1 MAYSYKRKKKN
12 NAGKFWTSFLACLIV
27 IILVGGIVVFL
38 VPSLQVKIADGI
50 VDKSEKYQNTCAELS
65 EEKERINTIS
75 TQLSSER
82 SEKNILQERYN
93 AMEAEKDS
101 LLAQVNEDYVVY
113 FVEYNTNNQGIFR
126 FYLKNFTATAV
137 LISLGL
143 LLVAVSALGLGRG
156 YVINEYMDNMLNCAF
171 EVAHTASA
179 VAEEESL
186 NSWRLGMILSSV
198 SKAAGNHIF
207 ITDEND
213 RVVCCCDDFPF
224 CIHYYKVIPE
234 NLSRVSSSSDV
245 YQGRQMLEGFF
256 EGERLIVAVP
266 VTSAENSS
274 DFIGTVIVSTQ
285 PNSIF
290 SPWKPFLLILLAIW
304 AVVLATVLIFAFGF
318 SKRMAKPLDEI
329 AEASRSFARGDFSVR
344 VQQRSDSSDEV
355 GALIES
361 FNKMADSLENA
372 EKRRSEF
379 ISNVS
384 HELRTPMTTI
394 SGFADGILDG
404 TIPKEQED
412 VYLRSIR
419 DETRRL
425 ARLVRTMLDASR
437 TRAAA
442 ADPARRTDFDLTE
455 LIVQTLLSFESR
467 ATEKNLDV
475 DPQLPENSVMV
486 HADKDGI
493 TQVIYNLLDNAVK
506 FADRGS
512 CITLRLY
519 KDEKKAYVA
528 VRDIGE
534 TIPPDD
540 LPYIFDRFHK
550 SDRSRSLD
558 KDGVGLG
565 LSLVKS
571 IINGHDEDIVVRSE
585 NGVTEFVFSLALT
598 ES

>member
-1 MAYSYKRKKKN
+1 M
-12 NAGKFWTSFLACLIV
+12 
-27 IILVGGIVVFL
+27 
-38 VPSLQVKIADGI
+38 
-50 VDKSEKYQNTCAELS
+50 KS
-65 EEKERINTIS
+65 I
-75 TQLSSER
+75 
-82 SEKNILQERYN
+82 
-93 AMEAEKDS
+93 
-101 LLAQVNEDYVVY
+101 
-113 FVEYNTNNQGIFR
+113 
-126 FYLKNFTATAV
+126 YLKNFTATAV

-143 LLVAVSALGLGRG
+143 LLVAVSALGIGRG
-156 YVINEYMDNMLNCAF
+156 YVINEYMDNMLNCAV

-224 CIHYYKVIPE
+224 CRHYNKIIPE
-234 NLSRVSSSSDV
+234 TLSRVSTSNDV
-245 YQGRQMLEGFF
+245 YEGRQVLEGFF
-256 EGERLIVAVP
+256 EGERLIVGVP
-266 VTSAENSS
+266 IVNSEDS
-274 DFIGTVIVSTQ
+274 GKLIGTVIVSTD

-290 SPWKPFLLILLAIW
+290 SPWRPFLLILLAVW
-304 AVVLATVLIFAFGF
+304 AVVLVTVLVFAFGF

-344 VQQRSDSSDEV
+344 VEQQSDSSDEV

-425 ARLVRTMLDASR
+425 ARLVRTMLDVSR
-437 TRAAA
+437 TKAAA
-442 ADPARRTDFDLTE
+442 VDPSRRTDFDLTE
-455 LIVQTLLSFESR
+455 LIVQTLLSFETR

-519 KDEKKAYVA
+519 KDDNKAYVS
-528 VRDIGE
+528 VSDVGE

-585 NGVTEFVFSLALT
+585 NGVTEFVFSLALA